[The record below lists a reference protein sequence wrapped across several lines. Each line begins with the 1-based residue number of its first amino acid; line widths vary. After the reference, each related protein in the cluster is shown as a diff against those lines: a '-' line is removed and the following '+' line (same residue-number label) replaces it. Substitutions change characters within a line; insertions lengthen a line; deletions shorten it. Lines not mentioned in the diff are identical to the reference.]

1 MKTLL
6 LSFALLLSLG
16 AFAQEENVAAVNDGT
31 VGEALPAI
39 NMPEEVT
46 IKSGDTK
53 IIPLAHFFYLDRLTL
68 EVKNNLLC
76 GKDSVRISFDGY
88 NSQNLAVEGGT
99 SGWRTKIVVVNANAR
114 NIEIYNSSNCK
125 IKVKDITILPR
136 RYGTRPGHGPAYY
149 PATEAAAQVSYLM
162 ETFLYLDQLIGD
174 ADRVAVLSPAKKII
188 GKAMA
193 TLNTSPETSQ
203 AALKAIQDVV
213 AFLKAN
219 EAFIDRLSSTEATF
233 DIANEIQSVKV
244 SLERM
249 IR

>member
-16 AFAQEENVAAVNDGT
+16 AFAQEDAPAKDGV

-39 NMPEEVT
+39 TMPEEVT

-53 IIPLAHFFYLDRLTL
+53 IIPLARYFYLDRLTL
-68 EVKNNLLC
+68 EIKNSFLC

-88 NSQNLAVEGGT
+88 QSQNLTVEGGS
-99 SGWRTKIVVVNANAR
+99 SGWRTKIVVVNGNAR
-114 NIEIYNSSNCK
+114 NIEIYNSSSCKVK
-125 IKVKDITILPR
+125 IKEITILPR
-136 RYGTRPGHGPAYY
+136 RYGARQGHGPVYF
-149 PATEAAAQVSYLM
+149 PVTEAASQVSFLM
-162 ETFLYLDQLIGD
+162 ESFLYLDQLVGD
-174 ADRVAVLSPAKKII
+174 ADRVAYLSPAKKVI

-193 TLNTSPETSQ
+193 TLNTTPETSQ

-213 AFLKAN
+213 AFLKTA
-219 EAFIDRLSSTEATF
+219 EPFTDRLTSTEATF
-233 DIANEIQSVKV
+233 EIANEIQSVKIA
-244 SLERM
+244 LERM